1 MFIPKAKD
9 LQIISKQKHREK
21 HLRLL
26 FNSNKPTQN
35 DFVKEFKAA
44 LTSIIL
50 KIKNTVATSQN
61 QYVYYF
67 YNGKNQERRKQILTT
82 LTKTFSAKGYTV
94 KEENNHL
101 KIMW

>member
-26 FNSNKPTQN
+26 FSANKPARN
-35 DFVKEFKAA
+35 DFAKEFKMA
-44 LTSIIL
+44 LTSTVL

-67 YNGKNQERRKQILTT
+67 YNGKNQKHRKQILTA
-82 LTKTFSAKGYTV
+82 LTKVFTAKGYTV
-94 KEENNHL
+94 QEENNHL